1 MRLLFGKPVPT
12 QGRQPE
18 IPTAPAVLLLTL
30 SVSQTD
36 QLNGDHTCLPR
47 FPSCAA
53 RQHRRVSFLRLA
65 ARRERP
71 KQAGPAR
78 R

>member
-36 QLNGDHTCLPR
+36 QLNGDRTCLPR
-47 FPSCAA
+47 SPCCAA
-53 RQHRRVSFLRLA
+53 RQHRRVSFGDWRLA
-65 ARRERP
+65 ANGRSKP
-71 KQAGPAR
+71 VGAA
-78 R
+78 